1 MTALMF
7 ALSWGGCIVAIALGW
22 QIGLAALV
30 AGVVLVAML
39 KSAWRDPDLAS
50 AESSSVGATAT
61 IDPVLAEQAEARG
74 VSAAL
79 LTAEQR
85 VLDRLAAQSAGESPQ
100 LQEL

>member
-22 QIGLAALV
+22 QIGLAFLV
-30 AGVVLVAML
+30 AGIVAVAML
-39 KSAWRDPDLAS
+39 RSAWRDPNSTAAS
-50 AESSSVGATAT
+50 SAGEVTA

-85 VLDRLAAQSAGESPQ
+85 VLERLAAQHAAAETPQ